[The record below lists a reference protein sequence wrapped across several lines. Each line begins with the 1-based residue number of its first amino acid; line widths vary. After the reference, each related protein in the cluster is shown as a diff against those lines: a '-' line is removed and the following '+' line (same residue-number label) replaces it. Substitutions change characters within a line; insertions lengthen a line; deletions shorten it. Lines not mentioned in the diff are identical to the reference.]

1 MFTTKHVGDIF
12 VLWYFRDLKILKF
25 LVDRRDVKC
34 ENISFLK
41 FVFTLWV
48 WSFVL
53 GLSCDTGQSFRAASC
68 GGSPHQ
74 SIPHTRIQPG
84 PRFRGRWL
92 WILSDTRPVAVA
104 SQHPSYGK
112 TSVQLKLY
120 IFFSI
125 CLHQNSSHIYPC
137 LSDILGQAT
146 TWLSKLGNIWN
157 FANLLHVSH
166 STGNFNLIPVSKYK
180 GKHSLFWGSG

>member
-1 MFTTKHVGDIF
+1 MSATYFIHVMGKCRPRHVLPHWGLQNFQGFVRPISILLFDYFSRFCSQALHENQMFKTKHVGDIF

-25 LVDRRDVKC
+25 LVNRRDVKC

-112 TSVQLKLY
+112 TSAQLKL
-120 IFFSI
+120 
-125 CLHQNSSHIYPC
+125 
-137 LSDILGQAT
+137 
-146 TWLSKLGNIWN
+146 
-157 FANLLHVSH
+157 
-166 STGNFNLIPVSKYK
+166 
-180 GKHSLFWGSG
+180 